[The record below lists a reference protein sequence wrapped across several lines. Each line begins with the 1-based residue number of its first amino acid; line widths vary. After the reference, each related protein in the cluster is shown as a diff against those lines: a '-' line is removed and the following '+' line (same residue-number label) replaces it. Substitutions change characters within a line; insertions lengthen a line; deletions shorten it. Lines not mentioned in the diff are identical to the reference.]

1 MAKPV
6 GTCGHCRLPIEES
19 DGVVIFEDGRLIH
32 VGCWRVSDS
41 ATSRQSSDLVR
52 RSRKLIDNSRRAL
65 DELHSLADKRMGDL
79 DQPCCAP
86 SPRRLLAA
94 DRDRAN
100 DRRTVSGEPARK
112 RTYGAQ
118 DSPKRRCGG

>member
-6 GTCGHCRLPIEES
+6 GTCGHCRLPIEDS
-19 DGVVIFEDGRLIH
+19 DLVVLLEDGRLIH

-52 RSRKLIDNSRRAL
+52 RSRKLIDDPPPQTL
-65 DELHSLADKRMGDL
+65 DDLHSLADRRMGDL
-79 DQPCCAP
+79 DQPWCAP

-94 DRDRAN
+94 HRDRAN
-100 DRRTVSGEPARK
+100 DGRA
-112 RTYGAQ
+112 
-118 DSPKRRCGG
+118 GGR

>member
-6 GTCGHCRLPIEES
+6 GTCGHCRLPIEDS
-19 DGVVIFEDGRLIH
+19 DLVVLFEDGRLIH

-52 RSRKLIDNSRRAL
+52 RSRKLIDDSRRRL
-65 DELHSLADKRMGDL
+65 DELHSLADWRMGDL

-100 DRRTVSGEPARK
+100 DGRA
-112 RTYGAQ
+112 
-118 DSPKRRCGG
+118 GGR

>member
-6 GTCGHCRLPIEES
+6 GTCGHCRLSIEDSEI
-19 DGVVIFEDGRLIH
+19 VVIFEDGRLIH

-41 ATSRQSSDLVR
+41 ARGRQSSDLVR
-52 RSRKLIDNSRRAL
+52 RSRKLIDDPPPQTL
-65 DELHSLADKRMGDL
+65 DDLHSLADRRVGDL

-94 DRDRAN
+94 DRNRAR
-100 DRRTVSGEPARK
+100 D
-112 RTYGAQ
+112 
-118 DSPKRRCGG
+118 

>member
-6 GTCGHCRLPIEES
+6 GTCAHCRFPIEDS
-19 DGVVIFEDGRLIH
+19 DVVVIFDDGRLIH

-41 ATSRQSSDLVR
+41 ARSCQSSDVVR
-52 RSRKLIDNSRRAL
+52 RSRKLIHDLPPQTL
-65 DELHSLADKRMGDL
+65 DDLHSLADRRIADL

-94 DRDRAN
+94 DRNRAP
-100 DRRTVSGEPARK
+100 G
-112 RTYGAQ
+112 
-118 DSPKRRCGG
+118 